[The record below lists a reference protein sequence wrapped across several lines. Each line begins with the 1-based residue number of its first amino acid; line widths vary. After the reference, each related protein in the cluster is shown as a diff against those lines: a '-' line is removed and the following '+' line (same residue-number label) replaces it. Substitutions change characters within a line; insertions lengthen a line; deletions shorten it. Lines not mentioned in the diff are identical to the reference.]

1 MSASGPRHRRVVL
14 TGLGAVTPAGLTA
27 PATWASLTAG
37 RSGIGRITRFDAT
50 ECAAQI
56 AGEVRNF
63 DPVSPRCA
71 AVHPRGPAGSAV
83 TAPLSL
89 KEVKK
94 LGRFSHLGLAAGLE
108 AYADSGLDA
117 IRAGL
122 APERIGIN
130 LGVG

>member
-1 MSASGPRHRRVVL
+1 MNSPSARHRRVVV
-14 TGLGAVTPAGLTA
+14 TGLGAVTPVGLTA

-56 AGEVRNF
+56 AGEVKDF
-63 DPVSPRCA
+63 DPVAPRCA
-71 AVHPRGPAGSAV
+71 AVYPRGLGSAAV
-83 TAPLSL
+83 TAPLSP

-117 IRAGL
+117 VRATL
-122 APERIGIN
+122 
-130 LGVG
+130 